1 MICEPSGQRSI
12 LILLILQIHY
22 LLPKKYMSKSRRLLI
37 GVLSMLPL
45 LLVAVYTFM
54 IFSIFISAVHHH
66 GQVDAL
72 PEIMMNHMVAIVVV
86 GLSLGLFS
94 LALLIYFIVHVINN
108 PAIDST
114 ERLVWILVFIFAV
127 AKQ

>member
-1 MICEPSGQRSI
+1 
-12 LILLILQIHY
+12 
-22 LLPKKYMSKSRRLLI
+22 MSKSRRLLI

-66 GQVDAL
+66 GQVNAL
-72 PEIMMNHMVAIVVV
+72 PEIMMNHMVAIVAV

-114 ERLVWILVFIFAV
+114 ERLVWILVFIFAGIIGKPV
-127 AKQ
+127 YWYMRIWKQPPPGGN